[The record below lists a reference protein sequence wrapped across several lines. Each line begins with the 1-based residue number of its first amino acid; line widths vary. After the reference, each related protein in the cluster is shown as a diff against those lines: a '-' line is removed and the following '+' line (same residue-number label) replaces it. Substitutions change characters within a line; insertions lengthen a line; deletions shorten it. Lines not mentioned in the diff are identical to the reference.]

1 MRAGLSRLK
10 ETSMLLHIPQVLNA
24 AQLQDIRKA
33 LNQGDWVDGKQ
44 SSGAQAAQAKQNR
57 QLSTACTQFD
67 ALSGLVANAL
77 NKHPLFIAG
86 VLPLHTLP
94 PMFNRYEN
102 GGCYGNHTDNSL
114 QANQQTGQKVR
125 TDVSVTV
132 FLNPPEEYEGGEL
145 VIEDHFGA
153 QEIKLDAGDAIAY
166 PSTSLHRVEPVTK
179 GCRFA
184 SFLWIQSLIRHHGQ
198 RAMLFDLDM
207 TIVKLRHQLGDTPE
221 VLALTNHYHK
231 LIQQWAET

>member
-1 MRAGLSRLK
+1 
-10 ETSMLLHIPQVLNA
+10 MLLHIPQVLTPD
-24 AQLQDIRKA
+24 QLREIRST
-33 LNQGDWVDGKQ
+33 LDQGEWVDGRQ
-44 SSGAQAAQAKQNR
+44 SSGAQASQLKQNR
-57 QLSTACTQFD
+57 QLSTACRQFN
-67 ALSGLVANAL
+67 ALSAQVAKAL
-77 NKHPLFIAG
+77 NQHPLFISG

-94 PMFNRYEN
+94 PMFNRYEQ
-102 GGCYGNHTDNSL
+102 GGNYGNHTDNSL
-114 QANQQTGQKVR
+114 QANRLTGQKVR

-132 FLNPPEEYEGGEL
+132 FLNAPGDYEGGEL
-145 VIEDHFGA
+145 VIEDQFGL

-179 GCRFA
+179 GCRLA
-184 SFLWIQSLIRHHGQ
+184 SFLWVQSLIRQNTQ

-207 TIVKLRHQLGDTPE
+207 TIVKLRNQLGDTAE